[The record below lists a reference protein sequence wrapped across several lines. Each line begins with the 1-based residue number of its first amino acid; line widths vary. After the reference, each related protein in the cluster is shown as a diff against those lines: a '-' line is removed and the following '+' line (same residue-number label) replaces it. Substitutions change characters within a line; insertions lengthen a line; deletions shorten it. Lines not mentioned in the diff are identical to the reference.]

1 MINMFPIMSNKV
13 TYNKSK
19 RNVKVVKKENWYFLL
34 QTHL

>member
-1 MINMFPIMSNKV
+1 MINMFTVMSNKV

-19 RNVKVVKKENWYFLL
+19 RNVKVVKQGNWYFLI